1 MSDNEIDDIDP
12 VTGFRAPITDPWKG
26 FRGVCAGTLILE
38 AIVVFLALPVV
49 GTVGGGV
56 TWISGTYIVALGVLM
71 ILGSGLQ
78 RRPWAMQFN
87 MALQIFVILGFFAHP
102 SITAIGVM
110 FALVWAYLIY
120 LRRDIRR
127 RITQGLLAGQRDF
140 D

>member
-1 MSDNEIDDIDP
+1 MSENEIDDIDP

-56 TWISGTYIVALGVLM
+56 TWASGVYIVVIGVAM

-78 RRPWAMQFN
+78 RRPWAMKFN
-87 MALQIFVILGFFAHP
+87 VGLQVLVLLGFFAHP
-102 SITAIGVM
+102 SVTAIGVM
-110 FALVWAYLIY
+110 FSLVWGYLIY

-127 RITQGLLAGQRDF
+127 RIAQGLLAGQRDF
-140 D
+140 